1 MSRVAASSDVYRAVG
16 DPTRREILNVLLAG
30 PTGFQDIHGRFPLT
44 KGAVSQHLKV
54 LVEAGLVEIDP
65 DDRSRR
71 YRLTPAPLHEIDQW
85 LAAYREFWTDRL
97 DALADA
103 VSVRKARRAAGGTAA
118 KGTAAQGTT
127 PEEDV

>member
-1 MSRVAASSDVYRAVG
+1 MPRTTTAGDVYRAVG
-16 DPTRREILNVLLAG
+16 DPTRREILNVLLSG

-65 DDRSRR
+65 DDRTRR

-85 LAAYREFWTDRL
+85 LAAYREFWTGRL

-103 VSVRKARRAAGGTAA
+103 VRARTGRRGDQDARRAAS
-118 KGTAAQGTT
+118 
-127 PEEDV
+127 EEDE